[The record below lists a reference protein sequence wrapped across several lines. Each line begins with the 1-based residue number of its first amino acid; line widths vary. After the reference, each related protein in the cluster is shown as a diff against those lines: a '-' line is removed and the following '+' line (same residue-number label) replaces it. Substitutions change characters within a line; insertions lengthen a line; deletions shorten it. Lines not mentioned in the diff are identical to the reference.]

1 MTRKQVSF
9 FCPGSIQTN
18 RELAADMKK
27 HGFPPKG
34 YGMDWKNNRKFKLTD
49 EWTKRWEYFA
59 GKKYVKP
66 TKIAGATIRETVREA
81 QEVFA
86 GMAMHLYIDDIRS
99 QARKLAEDGRRI
111 AFLTGARRDYVWP
124 GPPQT
129 LGELCLEE
137 MSNRFRTESK
147 NTSGRDINIRYDPF
161 HGQNTKTGWLTPQD
175 YMALMAP
182 QFDALRRAMYHRA
195 SAGPMFA
202 KGDGDTK

>member
-66 TKIAGATIRETVREA
+66 TKIAVATIRETVREA
-81 QEVFA
+81 QEVLA
-86 GMAMHLYIDDIRS
+86 GMAMHRFC
-99 QARKLAEDGRRI
+99 DGLR
-111 AFLTGARRDYVWP
+111 AARDYFDGLSFPVRRAP
-124 GPPQT
+124 TYPQS
-129 LGELCLEE
+129 LGELCIELAQDDMAKYAAEGLFARGLLEDIQTI
-137 MSNRFRTESK
+137 R
-147 NTSGRDINIRYDPF
+147 RD
-161 HGQNTKTGWLTPQD
+161 
-175 YMALMAP
+175 
-182 QFDALRRAMYHRA
+182 MYHR
-195 SAGPMFA
+195 GE
-202 KGDGDTK
+202 TK